1 MELEKLV
8 KNIENIRDSPLNVTT
23 GNDVY
28 HFVNRLEQKY
38 KNQRNEVL
46 KHSAAEKIL
55 TCGGILYLAGT
66 GNIEVISPTY
76 QKQYITPLNKN
87 IELLRAP
94 PTGLNFV
101 DPTLREVH
109 KTVLPKEI
117 PITYKVLFVDV
128 FSDNEL
134 REIWK
139 LGRADLNYEM
149 IFAPKTT
156 SGRQTAQPGLIRGR
170 DTGSL
175 SARMRK
181 TLSD

>member
-1 MELEKLV
+1 MDLERLV
-8 KNIENIRDSPLNVTT
+8 KNIENIRDRPITET
-23 GNDVY
+23 MGNDVY
-28 HFVNRLEQKY
+28 HFVNRLEKTY

-46 KHSAAEKIL
+46 IHSAAEKIL
-55 TCGGILYLAGT
+55 TCAGILYLAST

-76 QKQYITPLNKN
+76 QKQYVTPLNKN

-94 PTGLNFV
+94 STGLNFV

-117 PITYKVLFVDV
+117 PITYKILLVDI

-139 LGRADLNYEM
+139 LDRTELNYEM
-149 IFAPKTT
+149 IFSPRSP
-156 SGRQTAQPGLIRGR
+156 SGRQPAIGLRGR

-181 TLSD
+181 TLSE